1 MFKSVTSKRIIAY
14 LIDIFIV
21 ALITSMFASLE
32 FLNPNMKKINEIQN
46 EYAETL
52 TNKAQQ
58 TVTPSDILDT
68 DELIN
73 LSYDI
78 SYYGVYQSAIAVVVA
93 FIYFVV
99 FQYFNKGQTIG
110 KALLDII
117 VVTKDNKKVSF
128 MNIFLRSIIINNI
141 LSDTMLII
149 AIRLMAKKSFLTFNS
164 IISIITTGILVV
176 SIILLLFRNDN
187 RLVHDLFAGTKVI
200 KKKDLESKVK
210 VAVKEN

>member
-58 TVTPSDILDT
+58 TATPSDILDT

-93 FIYFVV
+93 FAYFVV

-117 VVTKDNKKVSF
+117 VVTKDNKKVSC